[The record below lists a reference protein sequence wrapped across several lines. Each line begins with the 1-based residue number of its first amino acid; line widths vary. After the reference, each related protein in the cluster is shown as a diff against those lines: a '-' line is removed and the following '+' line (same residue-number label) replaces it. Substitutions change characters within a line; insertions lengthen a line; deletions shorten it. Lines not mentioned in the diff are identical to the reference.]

1 VKNRSQI
8 LKSAIT
14 LSLVAV
20 LGSLSLESRACSSFG
35 SFGPEHALF
44 AKNYDW
50 VQGQGLVVVNQRNMS
65 KQAFVRPP
73 EVGFSWVSKYG
84 SVTFNQFGRD
94 LPNGGMNEKGLAIEI
109 LWLDSAQFPAGD
121 SQTSLNEV
129 QWIQYLLDTSGSVEE
144 MILNAK
150 KARLTRRF
158 AAIHYLACDSL
169 GQCVAVEP
177 LDGKLKFYHSAEMKS
192 PVLTNSEYLISLAEL
207 KKYKDFGGSK
217 ELPKGSYAS
226 KDRFVYLSAMTRQLA
241 QVSDPATRTAK
252 AFEMLEDVQNDFT
265 TMWKIVYDLKNKQ
278 ISFKTFGLGAHDMKQ
293 LMLGD
298 LNFSCK
304 QAASQIYDIESSG
317 EGSIYGQLKDYNYFD
332 NLTKVH
338 VAAKIVKDATAQE
351 IEAVARFPET
361 TKCLE

>member
-1 VKNRSQI
+1 MKNRNEI
-8 LKSAIT
+8 WKSAIA
-14 LSLVAV
+14 LSVVAI

-35 SFGPEHALF
+35 SFGPQHALF

-65 KQAFVRPP
+65 KQALVRPP
-73 EVGFSWVSKYG
+73 EVGFSWISKYG

-94 LPNGGMNEKGLAIEI
+94 FPNGGMNEKGLAIEI
-109 LWLDSAQFPAGD
+109 LWLDSAQFPMRD
-121 SQTSLNEV
+121 SQASLNEV

-144 MILNAK
+144 LILNAK

-177 LDGKLKFYHSAEMKS
+177 LNGKLRFYHSSEMKS
-192 PVLTNSEYLISLAEL
+192 PVLTNSEYQASLAEL

-217 ELPKGSYAS
+217 ELPRGSYAS
-226 KDRFVYLSAMTRQLA
+226 KDRFVYLSAMTRYLA
-241 QVSDPATRTAK
+241 KLGDPAARTAK
-252 AFEMLEDVQNDFT
+252 VFQLLEDVQNDFT
-265 TMWKIVYDLKNKQ
+265 TMWKIVYDLKNRQ
-278 ISFKTFGLGAHDMKQ
+278 VSFKTFGLGAHDIKK
-293 LMLGD
+293 LKLSE

-304 QAASQIYDIESSG
+304 RPSQIYDIESSG
-317 EGSIYGQLKDYNYFD
+317 AGSIHGQLKDYNYLD
-332 NLTKVH
+332 NLTKVQ

-351 IEAVARFPET
+351 IEAVARFSET